1 MRKLI
6 LNFPDSVPIEQ
17 ISLKFVQG
25 MFNRMAFG
33 FHNYG
38 PVQEGFPQP
47 HDAIKNLKLRLKKY
61 RETANTE
68 WLMDAANYA
77 MIEFMHPKLRGAHF
91 RATSKAESPGSVRSD
106 GSRVK
111 DKTEDK
117 QTPLKRKVSTPP
129 GHKDK
134 STGASRQKSQTRA
147 NEDFGP

>member
-17 ISLKFVQG
+17 VSLEFVQG

-38 PVQEGFPQP
+38 PVQEGFPEP

-77 MIEFMHPKLRGAHF
+77 MIEFMFPKLRGAHF
-91 RATSKAESPGSVRSD
+91 RATNKAESPGSVRSD

-117 QTPLKRKVSTPP
+117 QTPLRRKVSTPQ
-129 GHKDK
+129 GHKGK
-134 STGASRQKSQTRA
+134 STAASRRKSPPRA
-147 NEDFGP
+147 NTDFGP